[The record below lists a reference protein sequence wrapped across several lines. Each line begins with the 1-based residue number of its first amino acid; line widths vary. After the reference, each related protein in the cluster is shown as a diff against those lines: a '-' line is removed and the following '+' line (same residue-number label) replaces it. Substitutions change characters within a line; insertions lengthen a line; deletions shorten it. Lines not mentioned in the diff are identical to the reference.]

1 MMSQAFYT
9 GISGIQ
15 NNSIGIDVIAN
26 NIANVST
33 VGFRGYDTE
42 FASLFGDALT
52 NSNGS
57 TNTIGSGVRVQTT
70 SMIKSQGVLALSDRS
85 TDLAI
90 LGNGWFG
97 VQAEGKP
104 VYTRDGSFTFDSNS
118 DLVTNDGYYVLG
130 TVGGNISKDNILTSQ
145 INQLPLSNI
154 DNQQKLRF
162 PKTLTFPPQPSKKVQ
177 FFANLGVGKD
187 PITVGSTVVDPKN
200 NNNNLSLLFRRN
212 AVQTPPG
219 SQYSVIATTKSAD
232 GTKLYD
238 TKTGVVNFDA
248 AGSLINT
255 SLTTIDNNGVQVA
268 IDLGSNFNGI
278 TAINRPYAPGSSK
291 ADGTIGGDLV
301 GYNVNKN
308 AEVIATFTNGRQSSV
323 GKIAVYHF
331 RNEQSLDR
339 VNGTRFK
346 ESPNSGKAHFYTDAN
361 GKSINGVDVLNYKLE
376 GSNITLTSGLT
387 ELITL
392 QRAYDANSKSIS
404 TANQMIKKALD
415 M

>member
-26 NIANVST
+26 NIANIST
-33 VGFRGYDTE
+33 VGFRGYNTE
-42 FASLFGDALT
+42 FASLFGDAIT
-52 NSNGS
+52 NSNAS
-57 TNTIGSGVRVQTT
+57 NDTIGAGVRVQT

-90 LGNGWFG
+90 LGDGWFG
-97 VQAEGKP
+97 VQAKGKP

-200 NNNNLSLLFRRN
+200 NNNNLSLLFKRN

-238 TKTGVVNFDA
+238 TKTGIVNFDA

-346 ESPNSGKAHFYTDAN
+346 ESPNSGKARFYTDAN
-361 GKSINGVDVLNYKLE
+361 GKNINGVDVLNYKLE

-404 TANQMIKKALD
+404 TADQMIKKALD

>member
-1 MMSQAFYT
+1 MSQAFYT

-26 NIANVST
+26 NIANIST
-33 VGFRGYDTE
+33 VGFRGYNTE
-42 FASLFGDALT
+42 FASLFGDAIT
-52 NSNGS
+52 NSNAS
-57 TNTIGSGVRVQTT
+57 NDTIGAGVRVQTT

-90 LGNGWFG
+90 LGDGWFG
-97 VQAEGKP
+97 VQAKGKP

-200 NNNNLSLLFRRN
+200 NNNNLSLLFKRN

-238 TKTGVVNFDA
+238 TKTGIVNFDA

-346 ESPNSGKAHFYTDAN
+346 ESPNSGKARFYTDAN
-361 GKSINGVDVLNYKLE
+361 GKNINGVDVLNYKLE

-404 TANQMIKKALD
+404 TADQMIKKALD